1 MATPRFDDILFAK
14 GACTRTTVFSQM
26 TAVILTTELI
36 APPVGAALMAKSPWI
51 PFLTST
57 VIAAASVVWGVLF
70 FPAIHNQTKP
80 SATSSD
86 EERPVRTWYVSEKIR
101 ELYEHISQNKNAA
114 LVVVSFFVTLVGTH
128 AFALLL
134 QYISKR
140 FHVSYAEVCSPGA
153 FHIYESIVHAERYSF
168 SDRHHT
174 CYHFGLVLT
183 WCLYLFYFPPS
194 QVFSIANMD

>member
-1 MATPRFDDILFAK
+1 MTTAKVDKTLFAK
-14 GACTRTTVFSQM
+14 DACIRTTVFSQM

-36 APPVGAALMAKSPWI
+36 APPVGAALMTKSPWI
-51 PFLTST
+51 PFLAST
-57 VIAAASVVWGVLF
+57 VIAATSVIWGVLF

-80 SATSSD
+80 TSTSSD

-101 ELYEHISQNKNAA
+101 ELYEHLSHNKNAA

-140 FHVSYAEVCSPGA
+140 FHLSYAEVCSPGI
-153 FHIYESIVHAERYSF
+153 FHIYRVSCA
-168 SDRHHT
+168 
-174 CYHFGLVLT
+174 C
-183 WCLYLFYFPPS
+183 
-194 QVFSIANMD
+194 

>member
-1 MATPRFDDILFAK
+1 MTTPKFDETLFAK

-36 APPVGAALMAKSPWI
+36 APPVGAALMTKSPWI
-51 PFLTST
+51 PFLAST
-57 VIAAASVVWGVLF
+57 VIAATSFIWGVLF

-80 SATSSD
+80 SSISSD

-101 ELYEHISQNKNAA
+101 ELYEHISQNKDVA

-140 FHVSYAEVCSPGA
+140 FHVSYAEVCSPGT
-153 FHIYESIVHAERYSF
+153 FHLYRVHCA
-168 SDRHHT
+168 
-174 CYHFGLVLT
+174 C
-183 WCLYLFYFPPS
+183 
-194 QVFSIANMD
+194 